1 MLSTEELCHHLIYL
15 LHAPIRWYSS
25 QRVPQMHYQ
34 NFDQAHDPVAH
45 DPFFENLLLDKAHD
59 AFPVLH
65 FEFRS
70 VIYGIIKSP
79 TEGFFILGPCSLA
92 LDTRAAAQ
100 KIAKAHHIG
109 KDYRVSAC
117 RLENFVAICAMLF
130 HHCTGISLNWNEV
143 MILNAS
149 DQLLEDNV
157 EKEMNDVIFSYQE
170 QGKVHN
176 PYEQERR
183 EQDSIRRGDL
193 DSLKKSF
200 KETYSGEVGTLG
212 KTTLRH
218 SRNIAITLM
227 ALASRSAIEGGVA
240 AETAYSISDSY
251 ILQIEETLHP
261 SDAIAL
267 ARQAEIYYTKLVAEH
282 KQDLEKNSLTARC
295 KNYIRQHICE
305 KIHVSD
311 LACRFDVT
319 PNYLS
324 EKFSKEEGLSLIAYI
339 NQEKIEFSKQR
350 LRYSDDSYGTISY
363 TLGFSSQ
370 SHFTSVFRKVTGMT
384 PKQYRDIYR

>member
-1 MLSTEELCHHLIYL
+1 MLSTAELCSHLIYL

-34 NFDQAHDPVAH
+34 NFDQQQDPVAH
-45 DPFFENLLLDKAHD
+45 DPFFENLLLDKANEE
-59 AFPVLH
+59 FPVLH
-65 FEFRS
+65 FEFNS
-70 VIYGIIKSP
+70 VIYGIIKSAD
-79 TEGFFILGPCSLA
+79 EGFFILGPCSLA
-92 LDTRAAAQ
+92 LDTRVTAQ
-100 KIAKAHHIG
+100 KISKSHHIS
-109 KDYRVSAC
+109 KDYRISAC
-117 RLENFVAICAMLF
+117 RLENFVEICAILF
-130 HHCTGISLNWNEV
+130 HHCSGISLTWSE
-143 MILNAS
+143 IISLNAS
-149 DQLLEDNV
+149 DELLDLNI

-183 EQDSIRRGDL
+183 EQSSIRNGDL
-193 DSLKKSF
+193 EGLKNSF

-218 SRNIAITLM
+218 SQNIAITLI
-227 ALASRSAIEGGVA
+227 ALASRSAIEGGLA

-251 ILQIEETLHP
+251 VLQIEEILQP
-261 SDAIAL
+261 ADAIAL

-282 KQDLEKNSLTARC
+282 KQDLEKNSLVARC
-295 KNYIRQHICE
+295 KNYVKQHICE
-305 KIHVSD
+305 KIRVSD
-311 LACRFDVT
+311 LADALGVT
-319 PNYLS
+319 SNYLS

-350 LRYSDDSYGTISY
+350 LRYSNDSYGTISY

-370 SHFTSVFRKVTGMT
+370 SHFTSVFRKVAGCT
-384 PKQYRDIYR
+384 PKQYRDKYR

>member
-1 MLSTEELCHHLIYL
+1 MLSTEELCNHLIYL

-25 QRVPQMHYQ
+25 QRVPQMFYQ
-34 NFDQAHDPVAH
+34 NFDQEHDPVAY
-45 DPFFENLLLDKAHD
+45 DPFFENQLLDQAND
-59 AFPVLH
+59 QFPVLH
-65 FEFRS
+65 FEFNS
-70 VIYGIIKSP
+70 VIYGIIKSAN
-79 TEGFFILGPCSLA
+79 EGFFILGPCSLA
-92 LDTRAAAQ
+92 LDTRTTAK
-100 KIAKAHHIG
+100 KISRAHHIS
-109 KDYRVSAC
+109 KDYRISAC
-117 RLENFVAICAMLF
+117 RLENFVAICAILF
-130 HHCTGISLNWNEV
+130 HHCTGICLNWNE
-143 MILNAS
+143 IITLNAS
-149 DQLLEDNV
+149 EDLLENNV
-157 EKEMNDVIFSYQE
+157 EREMNDVIFSYQE

-183 EQDSIRRGDL
+183 EQDSIRSGDL
-193 DSLKKSF
+193 ERLKSSF

-218 SRNIAITLM
+218 SQNIAITLI
-227 ALASRSAIEGGVA
+227 ALASRSAIEGGIA

-251 ILQIEETLHP
+251 ILQIEEALQP

-295 KNYIRQHICE
+295 KTYVRQHICE

-311 LACRFDVT
+311 LARRFDVT

-384 PKQYRDIYR
+384 PKQYRDRYR